1 MPEIKTASFSLQA
14 KGTISRMLAFA
25 CLPHLQIVKRKPIP
39 TGTPSAAQLAQRLKY
54 ANCLKDW
61 QDLDPD
67 TKQDYI
73 NQAKGYP
80 QTALSLFLHACLMLA
95 VATLQGTVGI
105 YSSIPINV
113 IVRFFTPGT
122 TTETYK
128 AAAPTNTS
136 GVFTITGIPPGTYDV
151 AIKSGGYLSLLVASQ
166 VFTEG
171 ATTNVNFGTF
181 IGLRGVIVDNDWIIS
196 LDQSAFSAGYSKK
209 GACYGYPGNW
219 LMP

>member
-1 MPEIKTASFSLQA
+1 MP
-14 KGTISRMLAFA
+14 
-25 CLPHLQIVKRKPIP
+25 
-39 TGTPSAAQLAQRLKY
+39 
-54 ANCLKDW
+54 
-61 QDLDPD
+61 
-67 TKQDYI
+67 
-73 NQAKGYP
+73 
-80 QTALSLFLHACLMLA
+80 A

-151 AIKSGGYLSLLVASQ
+151 AIKSSGYLSLLVASQ

-171 ATTNVNFGTF
+171 ATTNVNFGSF
-181 IGLRGVIVDNDWIIS
+181 IGFGGDIVDNDWVTTS
-196 LDQSAFSAGYSKK
+196 DQNAFGAGYGKK
-209 GACYGYPGNW
+209 GACYGYAGDW
-219 LMP
+219 LMPQCPSPPPAGGACYGYVIG